1 MGDIQELKKLR
12 KPVENV
18 NLRHKESF
26 TRLEKFAVLITE
38 RIGTMGFFF
47 IVLVWTIFWLMWNV
61 FAPLEFRFDPFPAF
75 VLWLF
80 ISNMLQLFFLPLIM
94 VGQNFQNRHAE
105 LRAEN
110 DYELNIKTERE
121 IEVVLTNLEKIEESI
136 SEISKRLK

>member
-1 MGDIQELKKLR
+1 M
-12 KPVENV
+12 ENV
-18 NLRHKESF
+18 NLKHKESF

-47 IVLVWTIFWLMWNV
+47 IVLIWTILWLMWNI
-61 FAPLEFRFDPFPAF
+61 FSPLEFRFDPFPAF

-80 ISNMLQLFFLPLIM
+80 ISNMFQLFFLPLIM
-94 VGQNFQNRHAE
+94 VGQNLQNRHAE

-110 DYELNIKTERE
+110 DYEINLKTEKE
-121 IEVVLTNLEKIEESI
+121 IEIVLTNLEKIEESI